1 MLRSGSAH
9 CRSAYLVGG
18 RWCGR
23 RVSGSVTAAASAAA
37 SAAGA
42 IFVVVIADSKA
53 TADCCRRGGSRGE
66 NIAVGTG
73 GNAAEWLRRQEVHV
87 SLRGGEVA
95 CLIPKL

>member
-1 MLRSGSAH
+1 MLRSDSAH

-23 RVSGSVTAAASAAA
+23 RVSGSVTAAA

-66 NIAVGTG
+66 NIAAGTG
-73 GNAAEWLRRQEVHV
+73 ENAAEGLRHV

>member
-1 MLRSGSAH
+1 MLRSDSAH

-37 SAAGA
+37 GA

-66 NIAVGTG
+66 NIAAGTG
-73 GNAAEWLRRQEVHV
+73 ENAAEGLRHV